1 MYYVYIYIY
10 KYVYIC
16 NVYKYIYIYIHLYIY
31 IIGFRV
37 SILLGPTEIANL
49 TTLNPASPGKTRPVW
64 KDMVAQDSGHC
75 F

>member
-1 MYYVYIYIY
+1 MYIYVMYINIYIY
-10 KYVYIC
+10 TP
-16 NVYKYIYIYIHLYIY
+16 IY

>member
-1 MYYVYIYIY
+1 M
-10 KYVYIC
+10 C
-16 NVYKYIYIYIHLYIY
+16 IYIYINMYIYVMYINIYIYTPIYIYIY